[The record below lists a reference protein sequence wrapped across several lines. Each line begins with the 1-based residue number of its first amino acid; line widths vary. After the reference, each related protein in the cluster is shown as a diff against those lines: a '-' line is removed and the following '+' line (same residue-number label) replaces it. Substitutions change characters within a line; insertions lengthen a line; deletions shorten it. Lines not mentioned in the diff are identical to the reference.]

1 MRWTPPSIAPA
12 SQCATLPGNFSPVN
26 GSVGDGFIRLSEDF
40 RVDKSGRPDLLVYK
54 LNLAI
59 VESAISRRDIG
70 IEQFDE
76 RDYGVDLDNNGVLNS
91 ADTVA
96 YWMDTRPTC
105 NRIAR

>member
-1 MRWTPPSIAPA
+1 
-12 SQCATLPGNFSPVN
+12 
-26 GSVGDGFIRLSEDF
+26 
-40 RVDKSGRPDLLVYK
+40 VYK

-76 RDYGVDLDNNGVLNS
+76 REHGVDLDNNGVLNN

-96 YWMDTRPTC
+96 FRGLPQWDWGDDRQ
-105 NRIAR
+105 